1 VEGDDYTSNDYTSND
16 NTSNDN
22 TSNDNT
28 SNDGS
33 SDYGQQFYAV
43 GDAAA
48 ETTTTTAAEVGT
60 EAAVG
65 VDPILPPPPPP
76 GTPPMDPIPPLD
88 PLPELV
94 VAEEGA
100 MSIPVVGLAIA
111 GGIAAGVVVG
121 EGLWE
126 LDKAISNRPHSEA
139 ADDENNPLLS
149 EEDKELMRRH
159 TEGG

>member
-1 VEGDDYTSNDYTSND
+1 MSE
-16 NTSNDN
+16 
-22 TSNDNT
+22 
-28 SNDGS
+28 
-33 SDYGQQFYAV
+33 SDPPPFDSITETPYETPTAEELAQLEELGPQWYSEA
-43 GDAAA
+43 GLDAAA

-60 EAAVG
+60 EAAVETG
-65 VDPILPPPPPP
+65 
-76 GTPPMDPIPPLD
+76 
-88 PLPELV
+88 LV

-100 MSIPVVGLAIA
+100 MSIPVVGVAIA
-111 GGIAAGVVVG
+111 GGIAVGAVVG

>member
-1 VEGDDYTSNDYTSND
+1 MS
-16 NTSNDN
+16 
-22 TSNDNT
+22 
-28 SNDGS
+28 GS
-33 SDYGQQFYAV
+33 DPPPFDSITETPYETPTAEELAQLEELGPQWYSEA
-43 GDAAA
+43 GLDAAA

-60 EAAVG
+60 EAAVETG
-65 VDPILPPPPPP
+65 
-76 GTPPMDPIPPLD
+76 
-88 PLPELV
+88 LV

-111 GGIAAGVVVG
+111 GGIAVGAAVG

-126 LDKAISNRPHSEA
+126 LDKAISNRPHTEA